1 MTKRFR
7 IVLEADEKYPNVT
20 TITIPF
26 DVEAAF
32 GTRARTAVRGT
43 INGFLYRS
51 SIFPMGGG
59 KFYMV
64 VNKEMREGAKA
75 KAGDLLDFVME
86 RDDAP
91 RTIETPPD
99 FAKALKADKAA
110 QAAWERLSFSH
121 KREYVGAI
129 VEAKKP
135 ETRERRIAGAIE
147 MLAAMKSAT
156 KSAAKKPA
164 KKTASKKPKK

>member
-1 MTKRFR
+1 MTQQFR

-20 TITIPF
+20 AITIPF

-43 INGFLYRS
+43 INGFPYRS

-64 VNKEMREGAKA
+64 VNKEMREGANA

-91 RTIETPPD
+91 RTIETPSD
-99 FAKALKADKAA
+99 FAKALKANKAA
-110 QAAWERLSFSH
+110 QAAWEKLSFSH
-121 KREYVGAI
+121 KREYARAI
-129 VEAKKP
+129 IEAKKP
-135 ETRERRIAGAIE
+135 ETRTRRIESTIE
-147 MLAAMKSAT
+147 KLAAMRPAEK
-156 KSAAKKPA
+156 KAAKK
-164 KKTASKKPKK
+164 SKK